1 MLRNKINFTLLETLV
16 MLVSIE
22 LLGKRKFRFETFFL
36 DLKLIEVKGIERKK
50 TIRKSDSNWV
60 N

>member
-1 MLRNKINFTLLETLV
+1 MLRNKINSTLLETLV

-22 LLGKRKFRFETFFL
+22 LFGKKNFRFETFFL